1 MSKPEPFTPEIAAE
15 YGVTWVD
22 PFGRPDIANQG
33 LRGVCEWRP
42 GVALADI
49 GKTNVTIGLVHALPF
64 MGQPRMAIKERHPQ
78 DEIFVVFQKIILGLS
93 LTMDETAGDVVWA
106 IMDPGVYVIRAG
118 VIHVP
123 PTSYY
128 CGNNI
133 SPMVVIQGTENTT
146 EATDV
151 NIPIPN

>member
-1 MSKPEPFTPEIAAE
+1 MSKPVPFTSEIAE
-15 YGVTWVD
+15 EFGVTWID
-22 PFGRPDIANQG
+22 PYCRPDIANQG
-33 LRGVCEWRP
+33 LHGVCEWRP

-49 GKTNVTIGLVHALPF
+49 GKTNLTLGQVHALPP

-78 DEIFVVFQKIILGLS
+78 DEIFAVFQKIILGFS
-93 LTMDETAGDVVWA
+93 KTMEETAGDVVWA

-128 CGNNI
+128 RGDNI

-146 EATDV
+146 EATEV
-151 NIPIPN
+151 NIPIPD